1 MKDLYKMNLQLFT
14 EGEETPEET
23 PEKTPEETKDVLTM
37 TQEELDKLLQQEGDK
52 RVSSARKKFEQDFK
66 SKLEKEKEEA
76 ERLAKLTAEER
87 KQEELKLA
95 LKEAED
101 LKNTLRRERLERDAI
116 DILVAEN
123 IPTDFV
129 SYLIR
134 EDEEQTKEAIDT
146 FKSQWN
152 EAIETRVKE
161 TIDSKLSGQAPR
173 KNVSVS
179 NPESNKGLADLAREI
194 NIRK

>member
-1 MKDLYKMNLQLFT
+1 MKDLYKMNLQLFAD
-14 EGEETPEET
+14 GEETPEE
-23 PEKTPEETKDVLTM
+23 PEETNEETKDVLTM

-95 LKEAED
+95 LQEAEE
-101 LKNTLRRERLERDAI
+101 LKSTLRRERLERDAI
-116 DILVAEN
+116 DILVQEN

-129 SYLIR
+129 DYLIR
-134 EDEEQTKEAIDT
+134 EDEETTKDAISTFKEQWNKAID
-146 FKSQWN
+146 
-152 EAIETRVKE
+152 ERVKAEIDGKLAGE
-161 TIDSKLSGQAPR
+161 TPKKTASVVGDTGIDSIK
-173 KNVSVS
+173 
-179 NPESNKGLADLAREI
+179 DLANQL